1 MGVYGV
7 RSSHYDRR
15 VMDTNVKAAAKAV
28 WWLVL
33 MRGIFGVIFGVIA
46 LVSPGIALLTLVW
59 LFGFY
64 AILDGI
70 SAVVIGIR
78 TRGEPNW
85 VWTIIQ
91 GVVSV
96 LAGVIAL
103 VWPGV
108 TALALLF
115 VVAFWAI
122 MLGIAEIAGA
132 FASRRSGSNAWGWTL
147 GAGALNVVLGI
158 VLLIWPA
165 SGILTLVW
173 LVGIFTLA
181 GGIALIVLSFRVRTL
196 AKSVDAA
203 ARTA

>member
-1 MGVYGV
+1 
-7 RSSHYDRR
+7 
-15 VMDTNVKAAAKAV
+15 MDTNVKSAAKAV

-33 MRGIFGVIFGVIA
+33 LRGIFMVIFGIIA

-59 LFGFY
+59 VFGFY

-70 SAVVIGIR
+70 AAVVIGIR
-78 TRGEPNW
+78 TRGEPHW
-85 VWTIIQ
+85 IWTIVQ

-103 VWPGV
+103 VWPGI

-122 MLGIAEIAGA
+122 MLGIGEIAGA

-147 GAGALNVVLGI
+147 AAGILNVVFGI
-158 VLLIWPA
+158 LLLIWPA

-173 LVGIFTLA
+173 LVGIFALV
-181 GGIALIVLSFRVRTL
+181 GGVALILLAFRVRSM
-196 AKSVDAA
+196 AKSVNDADHVP
-203 ARTA
+203 

>member
-1 MGVYGV
+1 
-7 RSSHYDRR
+7 
-15 VMDTNVKAAAKAV
+15 MDTNVKSVADAV
-28 WWLVL
+28 WWIVL
-33 MRGIFGVIFGVIA
+33 LRGILMVIFGLIA

-59 LFGFY
+59 VFGFY

-78 TRGEPNW
+78 ARGEPHW

-96 LAGVIAL
+96 LAGLIAL

-122 MLGIAEIAGA
+122 MLGIGEIAGA
-132 FASRRSGSNAWGWTL
+132 FASRKNGSNAWGWTL
-147 GAGALNVVLGI
+147 GAGVLNVVFGI
-158 VLLIWPA
+158 ALLIWPA
-165 SGILTLVW
+165 GGILTLVW

-181 GGIALIVLSFRVRTL
+181 GGIALILLAFRVRSL
-196 AKSVDAA
+196 AKSVDGASQAA
-203 ARTA
+203 

>member
-1 MGVYGV
+1 
-7 RSSHYDRR
+7 
-15 VMDTNVKAAAKAV
+15 MDTNVKSVANAV
-28 WWLVL
+28 WWIVL
-33 MRGIFGVIFGVIA
+33 LRGIFMVIFGLIA

-59 LFGFY
+59 VFGFY

-70 SAVVIGIR
+70 TAVVIGIR
-78 TRGEPNW
+78 ARGEPHW

-96 LAGVIAL
+96 LAGLIAL

-122 MLGIAEIAGA
+122 MLGISEIAGA
-132 FASRRSGSNAWGWTL
+132 FASRKSGSNAWGWTL
-147 GAGALNVVLGI
+147 AAGVLNVVFGI

-173 LVGIFTLA
+173 LVGIFMLA
-181 GGIALIVLSFRVRTL
+181 GGIALIVLAFRVRAS
-196 AKSVDAA
+196 AKSIDAA
-203 ARTA
+203 RAA

>member
-1 MGVYGV
+1 
-7 RSSHYDRR
+7 
-15 VMDTNVKAAAKAV
+15 MDTNVKSVANSV
-28 WWLVL
+28 WWIVL
-33 MRGIFGVIFGVIA
+33 LRGIFMAIFGLIA

-70 SAVVIGIR
+70 AAIVIGTR

-96 LAGVIAL
+96 LAGLIAL

-122 MLGIAEIAGA
+122 MLGIVEIAGA
-132 FASRRSGSNAWGWTL
+132 FASRKSGSNAWGWTL
-147 GAGALNVVLGI
+147 GAGVLNVVFGI

-181 GGIALIVLSFRVRTL
+181 GGIALIVLAVRVRTL

-203 ARTA
+203 AQDA

>member
-1 MGVYGV
+1 
-7 RSSHYDRR
+7 
-15 VMDTNVKAAAKAV
+15 MDASVKSTAEAV

-33 MRGIFGVIFGVIA
+33 LRGGLMVLFGIIV
-46 LVSPGIALLTLVW
+46 LVSPGIALLTLVF

-70 SAVVIGIR
+70 TAVVIGIR
-78 TRGEPNW
+78 ARGEPHW

-96 LAGVIAL
+96 LAGLIAL

-122 MLGIAEIAGA
+122 MLGISEIAGA
-132 FASRRSGSNAWGWTL
+132 FASRKSGSNAWGWTL
-147 GAGALNVVLGI
+147 AAGVLNVVFGI

-173 LVGIFTLA
+173 LVGIFMLA
-181 GGIALIVLSFRVRTL
+181 GGIALIVLAFRVRSS
-196 AKSVDAA
+196 AKSLDAA
-203 ARTA
+203 RAA

>member
-1 MGVYGV
+1 
-7 RSSHYDRR
+7 
-15 VMDTNVKAAAKAV
+15 MDTNVKSVGQAV

-33 MRGIFGVIFGVIA
+33 LRGVLMVIFGIIA
-46 LVSPGIALLTLVW
+46 LVSPGIALLTLVF

-70 SAVVIGIR
+70 AAIVIGIR
-78 TRGEPNW
+78 SRGEPHW
-85 VWTIIQ
+85 VWVIVQ

-108 TALALLF
+108 TALVLLF
-115 VVAFWAI
+115 VVAFWAVA
-122 MLGIAEIAGA
+122 LGISEIGGA
-132 FASRRSGSNAWGWTL
+132 FTSRKRGSDNWGWTL
-147 GAGALNVVLGI
+147 AAGILNVAFGV

-165 SGILTLVW
+165 SGVLTLVW

-181 GGIALIVLSFRVRTL
+181 GGIALIMLAFRVRSAT
-196 AKSVDAA
+196 KSIADAVRA
-203 ARTA
+203 S

>member
-1 MGVYGV
+1 ME
-7 RSSHYDRR
+7 
-15 VMDTNVKAAAKAV
+15 TNVKSVANSV
-28 WWLVL
+28 WWIVL
-33 MRGIFGVIFGVIA
+33 LRGIFMAIFGLIA

-78 TRGEPNW
+78 TRGEANW

-115 VVAFWAI
+115 VIAFWAI

-132 FASRRSGSNAWGWTL
+132 VASRRSGSSAWGWTL
-147 GAGALNVVLGI
+147 GAGALNVVFGI